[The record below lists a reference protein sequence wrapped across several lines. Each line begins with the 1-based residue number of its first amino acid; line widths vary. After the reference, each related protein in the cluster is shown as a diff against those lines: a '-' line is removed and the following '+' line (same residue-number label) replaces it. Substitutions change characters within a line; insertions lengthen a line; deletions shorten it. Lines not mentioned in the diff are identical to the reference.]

1 MTCCVSTTINL
12 SPLWSLI
19 TVTIVV
25 ELMVATASNVD
36 EERATGADM
45 DWGCA
50 AAAVE
55 YQHFGDV
62 HSVPTTLVEGEFY

>member
-1 MTCCVSTTINL
+1 M
-12 SPLWSLI
+12 
-19 TVTIVV
+19 TIVV
-25 ELMVATASNVD
+25 ELMVATASLNVD
-36 EERATGADM
+36 EERANGADM